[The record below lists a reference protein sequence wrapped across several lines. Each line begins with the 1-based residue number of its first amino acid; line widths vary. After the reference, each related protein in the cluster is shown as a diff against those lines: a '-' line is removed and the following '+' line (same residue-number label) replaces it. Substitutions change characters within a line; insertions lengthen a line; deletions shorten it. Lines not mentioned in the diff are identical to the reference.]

1 MGAPIGSES
10 YVRSVIEKRLREVK
24 ELTDKLESLKDTQ
37 IEYVLLCLCLQLPKI
52 IYILHI
58 VDPTPFKA
66 QWHWFDHVTQE
77 ALTTILGSAI
87 INETWKEV
95 KLPTTMGGL
104 RLPAIE
110 DHAPAAYISSLLSTH
125 ELVKSIVGNLFLS
138 EPTVPD
144 ELLQV
149 LIMAISDES
158 MRTQEDISRM
168 NQRALSVRIDL

>member
-1 MGAPIGSES
+1 MHA
-10 YVRSVIEKRLREVK
+10 
-24 ELTDKLESLKDTQ
+24 
-37 IEYVLLCLCLQLPKI
+37 
-52 IYILHI
+52 
-58 VDPTPFKA
+58 A
-66 QWHWFDHVTQE
+66 
-77 ALTTILGSAI
+77 
-87 INETWKEV
+87 
-95 KLPTTMGGL
+95 
-104 RLPAIE
+104 E

-125 ELVKSIVGNLFLS
+125 ELVKSIVGNPFLS